1 MPLLLHFHD
10 LMRERRI
17 PFAEARI
24 HMVVPEIP
32 MTEGD
37 EILKIGEQ
45 MVFGVQPLSADQT
58 PRGEVCIR
66 PFAAGVRDDI
76 VHAVVMPFEVVQSLV
91 QLIKGGRLLPPP
103 ALPLDAEG
111 AVDAR
116 RLAKGEEGLAP
127 RSYTPARASGE

>member
-24 HMVVPEIP
+24 YMVVPEIP

-66 PFAAGVRDDI
+66 PFAASVRDDI
-76 VHAVVMPFEVVQSLV
+76 VHAVVMPFEVVQPSSSSSKVGASCRHQLSPSVRKARSMLV
-91 QLIKGGRLLPPP
+91 APPKVKKVLPPI
-103 ALPLDAEG
+103 
-111 AVDAR
+111 VYTC
-116 RLAKGEEGLAP
+116 P
-127 RSYTPARASGE
+127 RIR